1 MKKLITNRKAYYE
14 YQILDTLSCG
24 IQLHGSE
31 IKPIKDSRLSINE
44 AYCYIS
50 DDELFVKGMYVA
62 EHKGNVKNYNH
73 DTTRDRKLLA
83 KKIEIERLKQKIGEK
98 GLTIVPLEV
107 VLTDKGLIKIIIG
120 LSKGK
125 NVRDKRLSIKE
136 KDIQKDLK
144 RSLSE

>member
-1 MKKLITNRKAYYE
+1 
-14 YQILDTLSCG
+14 
-24 IQLHGSE
+24 
-31 IKPIKDSRLSINE
+31 
-44 AYCYIS
+44 
-50 DDELFVKGMYVA
+50 
-62 EHKGNVKNYNH
+62 
-73 DTTRDRKLLA
+73 LA

>member
-1 MKKLITNRKAYYE
+1 
-14 YQILDTLSCG
+14 
-24 IQLHGSE
+24 LHGSE